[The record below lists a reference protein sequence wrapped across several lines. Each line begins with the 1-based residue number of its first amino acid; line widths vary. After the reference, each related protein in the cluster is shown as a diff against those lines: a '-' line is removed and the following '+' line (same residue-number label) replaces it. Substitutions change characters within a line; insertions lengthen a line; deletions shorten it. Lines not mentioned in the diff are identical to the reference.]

1 MPASRIYN
9 PFVGAGGGGG
19 GAGPEAEEIHTYA
32 FSYTTPSPATVFT
45 IPASGRILSVG
56 IQITTAFD
64 DLSATLSV
72 GDGGN
77 TSRLMSASQNIPSE
91 IGESESHIGYQYVA
105 STPILLTINPGTS
118 TQGSGVVYIVY
129 NTNT

>member
-9 PFVGAGGGGG
+9 PFVGSGGGGG
-19 GAGPEAEEIHTYA
+19 GVGPEAEEVHTYA
-32 FSYTTPSPATVFT
+32 FSYTTSSPATVFS
-45 IPASGRILSVG
+45 IPATGRILTVG
-56 IQITTAFD
+56 LQITTAFD
-64 DLSATLSV
+64 DAATTLIV

-77 TSRLMSASQNIPSE
+77 SSRLMNSSQNIPTE

-105 STPILLTINPGTS
+105 STPILLTISPGAS

>member
-9 PFVGAGGGGG
+9 PFVGAGGGG
-19 GAGPEAEEIHTYA
+19 AGPEAEEIHTFA
-32 FSYTTPSPATVFT
+32 FSYTTPSPAIAFT

-56 IQITTAFD
+56 VQITTAFD
-64 DLSATLSV
+64 DAATTISV

-77 TSRLMSASQNIPSE
+77 TSRLMNSSQNIPTE

-105 STPILLTINPGTS
+105 STPILLTLSPGAS